1 MPVTR
6 ENRNVNDAID
16 EIVEDFNQEIIG
28 IVQNVEV
35 INSKS
40 DLPTAVGGVIT
51 LLPNKT
57 YLVTS
62 AIDLT
67 GDRLVTSGVCNLL
80 GYSSEVSSITSTGL
94 GNGVPMI
101 TSEYTIVI
109 ENITLK
115 DVDTC
120 ISIDGNSRTVALDWE
135 NVNFENVPNIGT
147 IDTCENFIFD
157 TGALLGAQGLK
168 FTGTIGTVGI
178 NNSLLRGL
186 GSAGNIIELD
196 ASCIITRRFRVIYSS
211 FVATSSTVAID
222 VDNSATIPTESYILD
237 TVNFSGGGT
246 YLTGITHTSNLSLF
260 ANCTNITNTAVN
272 GQLYMQSNATSTTI
286 SVQNTFY
293 KIAGTT
299 TASSDNSKFSHT
311 NNRLTCDAVIRRK
324 YLIQCTLSFTSG
336 NANICEFGFYDSQLN
351 AIRTPSRTK
360 STANA
365 AGRAENIHFACVLSM
380 GLNDY
385 LEIHGTNTSGTTA
398 ITVDQMN
405 FVITEIK

>member
-178 NNSLLRGL
+178 NNSLLIGL